1 MGSLGNWE
9 YKSEIQ
15 VTDINK
21 DVRFDRLAKYITE
34 AAVKLG
40 GESWEFVSHSY
51 FDGRSASPEVILTM
65 VFRRPV
71 E

>member
-1 MGSLGNWE
+1 MPKGKPIIHSTLDPA
-9 YKSEIQ
+9 
-15 VTDINK
+15 DINK
-21 DVRFDRLAKYITE
+21 DVRFDKLAAYIAE

-51 FDGRSASPEVILTM
+51 FDGRSAAPEVILTM
-65 VFRRPV
+65 VFRRPL